1 MNANASES
9 DIRTAAD
16 EMIERLGNTAVTVA
30 CERAERIREDGDHRG
45 YDVALRLLTA
55 VENRIK
61 GQGVSK

>member
-16 EMIERLGNTAVTVA
+16 EMIERLGKTAVSVA
-30 CERAERIREDGDHRG
+30 RERAEHIREDGDHRA

-55 VENRIK
+55 VENRVK
-61 GQGVSK
+61 RQGGRK